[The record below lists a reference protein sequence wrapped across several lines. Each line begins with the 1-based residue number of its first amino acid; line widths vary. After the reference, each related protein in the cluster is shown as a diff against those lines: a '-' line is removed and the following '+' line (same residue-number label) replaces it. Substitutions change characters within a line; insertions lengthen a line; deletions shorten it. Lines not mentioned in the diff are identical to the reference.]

1 MNPELG
7 QLALIIGALLALAQF
22 VFPIVGAWRGNSTF
36 MAMGRSAAYGQFVFI
51 SFAFVM
57 LTYAFITHDFSVAYV
72 AYNSN
77 SQLPMLYRFSAVWGG
92 HEGSLLLWVFILNI
106 WTILV
111 TSISSRKKSVLPAE
125 FSARVTGILG
135 LISFGFMLFVIFT
148 SNPFNRLLPVPLEGS
163 DLNPLL
169 QDVGLIIHPPM
180 LYMGYVGFAVAFAF
194 AIAALM
200 GGRIDREWVRW
211 TRPWTLL
218 AWAFLTFGIAL
229 GSWWAYYE
237 LGWGGWWFWDPV
249 ENASFMPWLA
259 GTALLHAQVVTEKRG
274 AFIGWTLL
282 LSISAFSLSLLG
294 TFLVRSGV
302 ITSVHAFASDPT
314 RGVFILTY
322 LGVVIGGSLALYSFR
337 APKMITGGGFAWFSR
352 ESLILINN
360 LLLTVAVGMV
370 LLGTLYPIIADA
382 FGMGKISVGPPYF
395 GSLFIVLMAP
405 LLMIV
410 PLGAYSRWKQ
420 DQAGRVFKQLII
432 PLAFS
437 AAIAALATWLI
448 SEGNMRTIAGVF
460 VGSWLI
466 TGSLSY
472 GIQLISRSKS
482 KWLPASQLAMILAH
496 MGVGVFVIGVSM
508 VETISVE
515 KHIPMGPGD
524 TFQVSDY
531 QFQFQGTE
539 EIEGPNFSADRGTF
553 IVTKDGQH
561 VTTMYPEKRRYLQ
574 GQTMTEAALDP
585 GFTRDLYVSMGDAL
599 DDNKENWAI
608 RIYEKPYIRWIW
620 LGTLMMTFG
629 ALIAMTDRRFRSPS
643 KATAKA
649 DAPLAEQI
657 SPSEAPA

>member
-1 MNPELG
+1 MNAELG
-7 QLALIIGALLALAQF
+7 QLALILGLLLAFAQF
-22 VFPIVGAWRGNSTF
+22 VFPIIGAWRGNSTF
-36 MAMGRSAAYGQFVFI
+36 MAMGRSAAYGQFVFV
-51 SFAFVM
+51 SFAFVI
-57 LTYAFITHDFSVAYV
+57 LTYAFIAQDFSVSYV

-77 SQLPMLYRFSAVWGG
+77 SQLPMLYRFSAVWGA

-106 WTILV
+106 WTV
-111 TSISSRKKSVLPAE
+111 TVTAVSSRKGSVLPPE
-125 FSARVTGILG
+125 FSARVTAVLG

-148 SNPFNRLLPVPLEGS
+148 SNPFDRFLPSPLEGA

-169 QDVGLIIHPPM
+169 QDPGLIIHPPM

-194 AIAALM
+194 AIAALL

-218 AWAFLTFGIAL
+218 AWSFLTFGIAL

-259 GTALLHAQVVTEKRG
+259 GTALLHAQSVTEKRG

-314 RGVFILTY
+314 RGVFILAY
-322 LGVVIGGSLALYSFR
+322 LGVVIGGSLALYAFR

-395 GSLFIVLMAP
+395 GSLFIMLMAP
-405 LLMIV
+405 LMMII

-420 DQAGRVFKQLII
+420 DQIGRVASQLIL
-432 PLAFS
+432 PLVIS
-437 AAIAALATWLI
+437 AVVAALAAWMLST
-448 SEGNMRTIAGVF
+448 GNLRTLTGVF
-460 VGSWLI
+460 AGCWLI

-472 GIQLISRSKS
+472 AIQRIRRQKRNSLPRSEF
-482 KWLPASQLAMILAH
+482 AMILAH

-508 VETISVE
+508 VETTSTE

-524 TFQVSDY
+524 TFTVAAY
-531 QFQFQGTE
+531 EFEFKGTE
-539 EIEGPNFSADRGTF
+539 HVEGPNFSAERGTF
-553 IVTKDGQH
+553 MVSKNGKH
-561 VTTMYPEKRRYLQ
+561 VTALFPEKRRYRK
-574 GQTMTEAALDP
+574 GQVMTEAALDP
-585 GFTRDLYVSMGDAL
+585 GFTRDLYVSLGDPL
-599 DDNKENWAI
+599 DNINQRWAV
-608 RIYEKPYIRWIW
+608 RIYEKPFIRWIW

-629 ALIAMTDRRFRSPS
+629 GLIAMSDRRYRM
-643 KATAKA
+643 TARAKEKTR
-649 DAPLAEQI
+649 LMAEKT
-657 SPSEAPA
+657 SASEVTA